1 MGHRLPFEQEDP
13 VVADGSGERWRVW
26 LPGLLL
32 VVVASTQIVLTRV
45 ADLSP
50 WKGGGFGMFA
60 TSDGTATRF
69 VRLYVRAPERS
80 EELAIQ
86 PSFEP
91 AAARAQ
97 LFPSPRMT
105 TRLAAAVVAREQRY
119 QRPVTEVTVQVWRT
133 VFHGEPLRA
142 NDSLIREVTFDVSD
156 GALRRR

>member
-1 MGHRLPFEQEDP
+1 MPDT
-13 VVADGSGERWRVW
+13 SGDRWRVW
-26 LPGLLL
+26 VPALLL
-32 VVVASTQIVLTRV
+32 VVVASTQIVLSRV

-69 VRLYVRAPERS
+69 VRLYVRAPDRS
-80 EELAIQ
+80 EEIAIQ

-91 AAARAQ
+91 AAASAQ
-97 LFPSPRMT
+97 RFPSPPLTMA
-105 TRLAAAVVAREQRY
+105 RLATAVVAREQRY

-142 NDSLIREVTFDVSD
+142 NDRLIREVNFDVAD
-156 GALRRR
+156 GAVRRR